1 MNVKLPYRH
10 ELKYEITPVEYLAL
24 RQRLR
29 SLLHPDPHV
38 GSDGRYQIYSLYFD
52 NCQDKALTEKRN
64 GVSRREKFRLRY
76 YNGDMN
82 RIALEKKQ
90 KINGLCLKTSCLISQ
105 EACRQLL
112 AGDAHWLPEPATPLL
127 QELDFKRKSQLLRP
141 RTLVTYLREPY
152 LYSAGNVRI
161 TFDMD
166 IRTSLDPIDFLQPDS
181 SLIPIL
187 APGHMILEI
196 KYDAFLPE
204 AVARLLQV
212 GVARARACSKYAEC
226 RKYE

>member
-1 MNVKLPYRH
+1 MNANQPYRH

-24 RQRLR
+24 RQRIRYLLR
-29 SLLHPDPHV
+29 PDPHV
-38 GSDGRYQIYSLYFD
+38 GQDGRYQICSLYFD
-52 NCQDKALTEKRN
+52 NCHDKALREKRN

-76 YNGDMN
+76 YNGDMH

-90 KINGLCLKTSCLISQ
+90 KINGLCLKTGCLIPQ
-105 EACRQLL
+105 EACRKLME
-112 AGDAHWLPEPATPLL
+112 GDAHWLPASAPPLL

-141 RTLVTYLREPY
+141 RTLVTYHREPY
-152 LYSAGNVRI
+152 LYPAGNVRI

-166 IRTSLDPIDFLQPDS
+166 IRTSLDPMDFLRPDS
-181 SLIPIL
+181 SLIPIM

-212 GVARARACSKYAEC
+212 GVARSRACSKYAEC
-226 RKYE
+226 RKFE